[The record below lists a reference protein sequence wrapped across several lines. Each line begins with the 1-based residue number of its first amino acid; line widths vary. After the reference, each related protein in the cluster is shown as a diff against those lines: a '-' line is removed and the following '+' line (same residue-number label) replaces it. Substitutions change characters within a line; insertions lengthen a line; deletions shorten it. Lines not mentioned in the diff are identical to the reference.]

1 MKNVLKIILVLGI
14 FSMPLFSNAQ
24 KAIKLGHINS
34 NDLLKMMPGRDS
46 AQKVLEKHA
55 KELETTLKGM
65 QNELE
70 TRYQD
75 FTANQAQMSE
85 LIKQTKNKELQ
96 DMQARIQDFQDN
108 AQKDYQDKEKK
119 ILTPIIDRAKKA
131 IEDVAAENKYTY
143 VFDSG
148 VGSLLYQDASED
160 ILPLVKKKLGLK

>member
-1 MKNVLKIILVLGI
+1 MKNVLKIIIILGI
-14 FSMPLFSNAQ
+14 FSMPLFSTAQ

-34 NDLLKMMPGRDS
+34 NDLLKIMPGRDS
-46 AQKVLEKHA
+46 AQLVLEKHA

-65 QNELE
+65 QSELE

-75 FTANQAQMSE
+75 FTANQSQMSD
-85 LIKQTKNKELQ
+85 LIKQTKTKELQ

-119 ILTPIIDRAKKA
+119 LLTPIIDKAKKA

-143 VFDSG
+143 IFDSG
-148 VGSLLYQDASED
+148 VGSLLYQDASDD

>member
-85 LIKQTKNKELQ
+85 LIKQTKTKELQ

>member
-85 LIKQTKNKELQ
+85 LIKQTKTKELQ

-143 VFDSG
+143 IFDSG